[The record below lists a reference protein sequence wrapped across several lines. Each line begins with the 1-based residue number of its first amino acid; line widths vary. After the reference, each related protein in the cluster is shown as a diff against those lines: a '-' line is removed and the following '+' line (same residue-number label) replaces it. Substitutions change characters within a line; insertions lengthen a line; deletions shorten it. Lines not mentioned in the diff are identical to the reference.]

1 MLLYKTLF
9 NEESSSAHI
18 ELSFTANKIGV
29 EYAGRTFEFDVSL
42 VNFFPDIA
50 TLIYCEDG
58 EFRLQWN
65 SEAINDKAG
74 YYSALWRKKAP
85 MHFIAVASFFAES
98 PDAIHIFTR
107 IPVVY
112 TGDVEVHQVEGNK
125 RTDEVFAEF
134 NATAKALC
142 QRAEAKKVLL
152 GKINTNDSMAM
163 LEAQLDLLT
172 HVVLN
177 DDKAEESR
185 QALAEAVSTNTVDT
199 IHAITKLKETVTR
212 QKTHLRTVQQNYL
225 NTRGDLENADLSS

>member
-9 NEESSSAHI
+9 SEESVNRVA
-18 ELSFTANKIGV
+18 LSFSDGKVGV
-29 EYAGRTFEFDVSL
+29 EHAGSVFEFDASL

-50 TLIYCEDG
+50 TLIHCEDG

-74 YYSALWRKKAP
+74 YYSSLWRKKAP
-85 MHFIAVASFFAES
+85 MKFVAVASFFVES
-98 PDAIHIFTR
+98 RTAVHVFTR
-107 IPVVY
+107 LPVEY
-112 TGDVEVHQVEGNK
+112 TGNVEAHQVEGNK
-125 RTDEVFAEF
+125 RADEVFADF

-142 QRAEAKKVLL
+142 QRATAKKTLL

-177 DDKAEESR
+177 DSKAEESK
-185 QALAEAVSTNTVDT
+185 QALSEAVASRTVDSV
-199 IHAITKLKETVTR
+199 HAIDKLKETVAR
-212 QKTHLRTVQQNYL
+212 QKAHLRNVQQEYI
-225 NTRGDLENADLSS
+225 NTRGDLGNADLSS

>member
-1 MLLYKTLF
+1 MLLYTSLF
-9 NEESSSAHI
+9 NEKTSSNRVD
-18 ELSFTANKIGV
+18 LSFTGNKIGV
-29 EYAGRTFEFDVSL
+29 EYLGSTFEFDASL

-74 YYSALWRKKAP
+74 YYSSLWRKRAP
-85 MHFIAVASFFAES
+85 MNFVAVASFFAES
-98 PDAIHIFTR
+98 RDTIHVLTR

-112 TGDVEVHQVEGNK
+112 TGDVDVREVAGTK
-125 RTDEVFAEF
+125 RAIEFFADF
-134 NATAKALC
+134 NVTAKALC

-172 HVVLN
+172 HIVLS
-177 DDKAEESR
+177 DDKAEESK
-185 QALAEAVSTNTVDT
+185 QALTEAVSSNTADT
-199 IHAITKLKETVTR
+199 IHTIAKLKETITR
-212 QKTHLRTVQQNYL
+212 QKSHLRSVQQNYF
-225 NTRGDLENADLSS
+225 NNRGDLGNADLSS